1 MGSVSTMASRQPTS
15 LEQKWRE
22 EKLALMEKQIAEG
35 SLVVRRLSPKEL
47 ANYRPGSLTRPRQRG
62 ARAA

>member
-1 MGSVSTMASRQPTS
+1 MASKQPSS
-15 LEQKWRE
+15 LQEKWRL
-22 EKLALMEKQIAEG
+22 EKLALIERQIADG

-47 ANYRPGSLTRPRQRG
+47 ANYKPGTLKRTRQRG

>member
-1 MGSVSTMASRQPTS
+1 
-15 LEQKWRE
+15 
-22 EKLALMEKQIAEG
+22 MEKQIADG

-47 ANYRPGSLTRPRQRG
+47 ANYKPGTLTRGKRPRQRG